1 MLFLI
6 CVSGLILTIVVHAAI
21 TAFKPGIRQLPGPLL
36 AKFTDLW
43 RTYYAYRG
51 MLFRKQQEL
60 HKRYGNYVRMG
71 PNTVLVSE
79 SDVFQEVLGAK
90 GEFPK
95 VSLNDSIIYILLTNV
110 HRRATF
116 RSHGIKS

>member
-6 CVSGLILTIVVHAAI
+6 CVVCLILITLVRLTV
-21 TAFKPGIRQLPGPLL
+21 TAFNPGVRQLPGPFF

-51 MLFRKQQEL
+51 ELFKKQQEL
-60 HKRYGNYVRMG
+60 QKRYGDYVRIG
-71 PNTVLVSE
+71 PKTVLISE

-95 VSLNDSIIYILLTNV
+95 VSSIV
-110 HRRATF
+110 
-116 RSHGIKS
+116 